1 MLVTKELIEKMLG
14 KEAPAGRGGDPPVQG
29 ATLVTSRRFLAT
41 VHLEFCEC
49 GLGKRRKPQKC
60 WLSKSGDP
68 FILYLTKSYL
78 YFVPDLFKGY

>member
-1 MLVTKELIEKMLG
+1 MLVTNELIEKMLG
-14 KEAPAGRGGDPPVQG
+14 KEATAGPGDPPFQG

-41 VHLEFCEC
+41 VHLEFWEC

-60 WLSKSGDP
+60 WLSKSGEP